1 MWSFE
6 LLIIVTAVFLLAGF
20 VKGAIGL
27 GLPTVSLA
35 LLTAT
40 VGVREAVALMLVPSL
55 VTNVWQAVSG
65 GAFAVIFRRLWPL
78 LAAAGL
84 GIWFGTGFSAAAR
97 PEQLSGVLGVLL
109 VVYAAFALL
118 TRPIPAP
125 GRWEVLASPAVGAVN
140 GVLTGLTGSFVM
152 PGVPYLQALGLP
164 RDMLIQAMGL
174 LFSVSTIVLGLALAR
189 HGLWTADIGGL
200 SVAALAPAFAGLALG
215 QRLRRHMAEAAFR
228 RMFLCGLLLL
238 GAYISVRAFL

>member
-1 MWSFE
+1 
-6 LLIIVTAVFLLAGF
+6 
-20 VKGAIGL
+20 
-27 GLPTVSLA
+27 
-35 LLTAT
+35 
-40 VGVREAVALMLVPSL
+40 
-55 VTNVWQAVSG
+55 
-65 GAFAVIFRRLWPL
+65 
-78 LAAAGL
+78 
-84 GIWFGTGFSAAAR
+84 
-97 PEQLSGVLGVLL
+97 
-109 VVYAAFALL
+109 
-118 TRPIPAP
+118 
-125 GRWEVLASPAVGAVN
+125 VLASPAVGAVN

-228 RMFLCGLLLL
+228 RMFLCGLLVL